1 MPKIC
6 NNTPPRPFGELQNS
20 KIIPVYECIEKLQAT
35 GGFVEVLGG
44 PESGRTTLVKTAV
57 GTMGSCPLIISG
69 APQEYAG
76 LPRALNM
83 PLLEPEVLMPAIREV
98 LYRKTVDSLVFD
110 TIHDLDTGGSVLNL
124 LMKYFHTLMLPVK
137 NQEIHLGCS
146 PEHTTP
152 LQNCRQYRHH
162 KQLRAYLPHPY
173 WRQQCPLHA

>member
-1 MPKIC
+1 
-6 NNTPPRPFGELQNS
+6 
-20 KIIPVYECIEKLQAT
+20 VYECIEKLQAT

-124 LMKYFHTLMLPVK
+124 LMKYFHTLMLPVYQAK
-137 NQEIHLGCS
+137 AIVYIINNDSYVPVRNTKVITSAGGKYLKSLCS
-146 PEHTTP
+146 
-152 LQNCRQYRHH
+152 
-162 KQLRAYLPHPY
+162 LRILCLHPSIS
-173 WRQQCPLHA
+173 PIVM